1 MVVKLLTTNQ
11 VFTPGCWHV
20 ANVLI
25 YFLLGG
31 RRLFSCTV
39 LYSCTQVD
47 LTAWGQEWLSV
58 FSWHLERKHQFP
70 NTWEGWPINSCNFLF
85 HILKLHKGSS
95 NCMKMRV
102 SVRCC
107 TICHHVLMCFGHW
120 MMLIFSSAPH
130 LKARS
135 SLKFWNVLK
144 ELYSVKI
151 VFEFIKI
158 ISRDKLCRRLYNC
171 TVCTQVHSR

>member
-1 MVVKLLTTNQ
+1 MVIKLLTTNQ

-85 HILKLHKGSS
+85 HILKLHNVANSP
-95 NCMKMRV
+95 KMAKRLKHNHFRSLISTKDTYLRV
-102 SVRCC
+102 KKFQIILKDFISPKLSTSVIFNGHSH
-107 TICHHVLMCFGHW
+107 TI
-120 MMLIFSSAPH
+120 
-130 LKARS
+130 
-135 SLKFWNVLK
+135 
-144 ELYSVKI
+144 I
-151 VFEFIKI
+151 VIQFVF
-158 ISRDKLCRRLYNC
+158 
-171 TVCTQVHSR
+171 